1 MRCRLYDAVKGRGL
15 SLERDAREYGGAQFA
30 LAQRE
35 VAVNDTI
42 KLVAETE
49 AGAIYHDE
57 QNDEWLVDV
66 ASKGIT
72 LYFDQE
78 EFQEF
83 LELLRAVRDYSWD
96 IKAEPRRSA

>member
-1 MRCRLYDAVKGRGL
+1 MN
-15 SLERDAREYGGAQFA
+15 E
-30 LAQRE
+30 
-35 VAVNDTI
+35 TI
-42 KLVAETE
+42 KLVSESE

-83 LELLRAVRDYSWD
+83 LQLLRTTMDYSWD
-96 IKAEPRRSA
+96 VKAEPQRSA

>member
-1 MRCRLYDAVKGRGL
+1 
-15 SLERDAREYGGAQFA
+15 
-30 LAQRE
+30 
-35 VAVNDTI
+35 VNDSI
-42 KLVAETE
+42 KLVAEAE

-83 LELLRAVRDYSWD
+83 LELLRGVIDYTWEV
-96 IKAEPRRSA
+96 KPGEKRSA